1 MSGTQLRNWSWVYGI
16 LKTLPQSGTVVVG
29 IGITVLQSLIFFILK
44 IENTDFAALIE
55 TRVLLE
61 TESAKLAAERRTE
74 KDIENIR
81 AVLEAYA
88 NETKLNKPAVE
99 EDLMFH
105 LKIAEASKNTVLKS
119 LMLIIIPDI
128 IRNFIQ
134 LGVCEGDRFRDAL
147 KEHEV
152 ILQSIIDQKP
162 EAAAKAM
169 RVHLK
174 DVLDYSNQLREGKS
188 NGSSNH

>member
-1 MSGTQLRNWSWVYGI
+1 
-16 LKTLPQSGTVVVG
+16 LPQSGTVVVG